1 VDAALSLFAE
11 RGFHATSVD
20 DIAGSVGISR
30 AALYQ
35 YFESKEQ
42 LFVALLYE
50 CGAALMRVVRRLG
63 PLGPTAEGYDNLHW
77 WLGEWAWVYD
87 KYSTMFVEWANVDS
101 PRAPLRP
108 LISRWVEAYSDRVV
122 QRLKSSGVN
131 GIDPDAVAVALL
143 AVLNRTNYWR
153 HTTEVRGLSDEVI
166 LDTMATVVQL
176 VIFPTTPAEAMVLP
190 RSAAGRSQSGNRTS
204 SGDRRR
210 GDRTAGETLGRPRPE
225 RFGGMSERVQGTI
238 SRLLD
243 AGAEVFAAQGYH
255 SGSIDDIVRAAGLG
269 RGTFYKYFDDKLGL
283 LIVLADECAERLRV
297 LASSFAEIYPDRR
310 GSDIVLRAWLDD
322 FLSFHRR
329 YTGVFQVWQSGT
341 PSDASLHR
349 MGQRTGAA
357 MLASFDTVLARV
369 NRSYHFDITAGSLVL
384 FALVENLPDQV
395 PLTSQDP
402 SSDRQVQI
410 LAAVIERGLFNR
422 PPLAASA

>member
-42 LFVALLYE
+42 LFVALLHE

-63 PLGPTAEGYDNLHW
+63 PLGPTTEGYDNLHW
-77 WLGEWAWVYD
+77 WVGEWAWVYD
-87 KYSTMFVEWANVDS
+87 RYSIMFVEWANVDS

-108 LISRWVEAYSDRVV
+108 QISRWVEAYSARVV
-122 QRLKSSGVN
+122 QRVSSSGVS
-131 GIDPDAVAVALL
+131 GIDPDAVALALL
-143 AVLNRTNYWR
+143 AILNRTNYWR
-153 HTTEVRGLSDEVI
+153 HTTDVRGLSDEMIV
-166 LDTMATVVQL
+166 DTLATVVQL
-176 VIFPTTPAEAMVLP
+176 VMFPTTPAESLVLP
-190 RSAAGRSQSGNRTS
+190 RSAGGRSDSRSRTS
-204 SGDRRR
+204 SGDRRPR
-210 GDRTAGETLGRPRPE
+210 ARTVGETLGRPAPG
-225 RFGGMSERVQGTI
+225 RFDGMTPRVQSTI
-238 SRLLD
+238 GRLLD

-269 RGTFYKYFDDKLGL
+269 RGTFYKYFNDKLGL
-283 LIVLADECAERLRV
+283 LVVLAEECAERLRV
-297 LASSFAEIYPDRR
+297 LASEFAEIHPDWG
-310 GSDIVLRAWLDD
+310 GSDVALRGWLDE
-322 FLSFHRR
+322 FLLFHRR

-349 MGQRTGAA
+349 MGQRTGSA

-369 NRSYHFDITAGSLVL
+369 NRSYPFDVRAGSLVL

-395 PLTSQDP
+395 PLTTQDP
-402 SSDRQVQI
+402 SSDRLVEL
-410 LAAVIERGLFNR
+410 LAAVIERGLFNQPR
-422 PPLAASA
+422 LAASA